1 MTAFATTSRPSRHPL
16 FAAGVAAAACLSPGL
31 AAQNGWQLIPAVA
44 GQARPAA
51 RGYHGLAYDEGN
63 ARTVL
68 FGGFGAGGVYFGDTW
83 LWDGSTWTNAAPAT
97 APAARLGHG
106 LVYDRARGRVVLF
119 GGGVGGGSGVDVDE
133 TWEWDGVV
141 WTLRQPLVRPP
152 ARRGVTMGY
161 DPTRA
166 VTVLFGGGLGFSLTP
181 QLGDTWEWD
190 GTQWTAVTTPVAPPP
205 RVAACLVG
213 DAARG
218 TMVLT
223 GGWFGASLGT
233 PSDTWTFDGSTWTQ
247 RFPATVP
254 PGRMGV
260 GGAYDEVTRTVLT
273 YGGQRLQSGVTYW
286 NTTWVWDGVD
296 WRQDPRTPTPPA
308 QLPFTL
314 AYDRARARIVKF
326 GGFAG
331 TFDQSHHEYSVG
343 GLATFED
350 RGGGCA
356 GPSGVP
362 SLAPSG
368 GGWPVLGTTF
378 GLEVAYGASAGLA
391 VLAIGAS
398 DQNWLGIG
406 LPLDLAGIGLPGC
419 ALANSAEVLT
429 PLALTN
435 GSGVAP
441 WTLPLV
447 PTAVGLPF
455 FAQALVFDAAANPG
469 GAVLSGSGRGVF
481 GAF

>member
-1 MTAFATTSRPSRHPL
+1 M
-16 FAAGVAAAACLSPGL
+16 
-31 AAQNGWQLIPAVA
+31 
-44 GQARPAA
+44 
-51 RGYHGLAYDEGN
+51 
-63 ARTVL
+63 
-68 FGGFGAGGVYFGDTW
+68 
-83 LWDGSTWTNAAPAT
+83 
-97 APAARLGHG
+97 
-106 LVYDRARGRVVLF
+106 
-119 GGGVGGGSGVDVDE
+119 
-133 TWEWDGVV
+133 
-141 WTLRQPLVRPP
+141 
-152 ARRGVTMGY
+152 
-161 DPTRA
+161 
-166 VTVLFGGGLGFSLTP
+166 
-181 QLGDTWEWD
+181 
-190 GTQWTAVTTPVAPPP
+190 
-205 RVAACLVG
+205 
-213 DAARG
+213 
-218 TMVLT
+218 
-223 GGWFGASLGT
+223 
-233 PSDTWTFDGSTWTQ
+233 
-247 RFPATVP
+247 
-254 PGRMGV
+254 
-260 GGAYDEVTRTVLT
+260 
-273 YGGQRLQSGVTYW
+273 
-286 NTTWVWDGVD
+286 
-296 WRQDPRTPTPPA
+296 
-308 QLPFTL
+308 
-314 AYDRARARIVKF
+314 
-326 GGFAG
+326 
-331 TFDQSHHEYSVG
+331 G

-378 GLEVAYGASAGLA
+378 DLAVAYGASAGLA